1 MTPKSIGY
9 DQKTLFL
16 LAKITLMDKR
26 LQAFER
32 LLNIVD
38 EVRAKCPWDS
48 IQTIESIRHLTIEET
63 YELSEAILANDLNDV
78 KKELGDLMLHIAL
91 YSKMADEQGV
101 FDIADVLDGISEKMI
116 VRHPHIF
123 GSERV
128 ENAEQVS
135 QNWEKIKLEKEHN
148 RSVLGG
154 VPEGLPAL
162 LKAYRMQQKA
172 AGVGFEWT
180 DADSAWQAVEE
191 EKLEF
196 LEELKVKNEVLNPKG
211 EEPKTDNR
219 ELITENLENEF
230 GDLLFAL
237 INYGRM
243 QGINAEDA
251 LDKTNRKFRRRF
263 SYVEQKAREKGVG
276 IQNLSI
282 DEMIAFWNEAKGLEN
297 K

>member
-1 MTPKSIGY
+1 MNKE
-9 DQKTLFL
+9 DFDR
-16 LAKITLMDKR
+16 KI
-26 LQAFER
+26 QAFER

-63 YELSEAILANDLNDV
+63 YELSEAILANDLQDV

-91 YSKMADEQGV
+91 YSKMADEQGA
-101 FDIADVLDGISEKMI
+101 FDIADVLNGISEKMI

-123 GSERV
+123 GSEHV
-128 ENAEQVS
+128 ENANQVS

-180 DADSAWQAVEE
+180 DAEGAWQAVEE

-196 LEELKVKNEVLNPKG
+196 LEELKAKNEVLNPKG

-263 SYVEQKAREKGVG
+263 NYVEQKAREKGIG
-276 IQNLSI
+276 IQNLSPE
-282 DEMIAFWNEAKGLEN
+282 EMIAFWDEAKDLEN

>member
-1 MTPKSIGY
+1 MNKE
-9 DQKTLFL
+9 DL
-16 LAKITLMDKR
+16 DKK
-26 LQAFER
+26 LQAFGR
-32 LLNIVD
+32 FLNIID
-38 EVRAKCPWDS
+38 EIRAKCPWDS

-63 YELSEAILANDLNDV
+63 YELSEAILANDLKDV

-91 YSKMADEQGV
+91 YSKMADEQGA
-101 FDIADVLDGISEKMI
+101 FNMTDVLDSISEKMI

-123 GSERV
+123 GNEHV

-172 AGVGFEWT
+172 AGVGFEWS
-180 DADSAWQAVEE
+180 DAADAWQKVEE

-196 LEELKVKNEVLNPKG
+196 LEELEAKNEVPNPKG
-211 EEPKTDNR
+211 EEKPTTDNR
-219 ELITENLENEF
+219 ELTTDNLEAEF

-237 INYGRM
+237 INFGRM
-243 QGINAEDA
+243 HGLNAEDA
-251 LDKTNRKFRRRF
+251 LDKTNRKFRSRF
-263 SYVEQKAREKGVG
+263 NYVEQKAKEKGLG
-276 IQNLSI
+276 IQNLTTK
-282 DEMIAFWNEAKGLEN
+282 EMIAFWNEAKELA
-297 K
+297 

>member
-1 MTPKSIGY
+1 MNKE
-9 DQKTLFL
+9 DFDR
-16 LAKITLMDKR
+16 KI
-26 LQAFER
+26 QAFER

-38 EVRAKCPWDS
+38 KVRAKCPWDS

-63 YELSEAILANDLNDV
+63 YELSEAILANDLQDV

-91 YSKMADEQGV
+91 YSKMADEQGA
-101 FDIADVLDGISEKMI
+101 FDIADVLNGISEKMI

-123 GSERV
+123 GSEHV
-128 ENAEQVS
+128 ENANQVS

-180 DADSAWQAVEE
+180 DAEGAWQAVEE

-196 LEELKVKNEVLNPKG
+196 LEELKAKNEVLNPKG

-263 SYVEQKAREKGVG
+263 NYVEQKAREKGIG
-276 IQNLSI
+276 IQNLSPE
-282 DEMIAFWNEAKGLEN
+282 EMIAFWDEAKALEN

>member
-1 MTPKSIGY
+1 
-9 DQKTLFL
+9 
-16 LAKITLMDKR
+16 MDKR

-48 IQTIESIRHLTIEET
+48 VQTIDSIRHLTIEET
-63 YELSEAILANDLNDV
+63 YELSEAILANDLKEV

-91 YSKMADEQGV
+91 YSKMADEQGA
-101 FDIADVLDGISEKMI
+101 FDMADVLDGISEKMI
-116 VRHPHIF
+116 MRHPHIF
-123 GSERV
+123 GNDRV
-128 ENAEQVS
+128 EDAEQVS

-180 DADSAWQAVEE
+180 DAAGAWQKVEE

-196 LEELKVKNEVLNPKG
+196 LEELKTKNEVLNPKG
-211 EEPKTDNR
+211 EELKTDNR
-219 ELITENLENEF
+219 ELITENIENIENEF
-230 GDLLFAL
+230 GDLIFAL

-263 SYVEQKAREKGVG
+263 NYVEQKAREKGIG
-276 IQNLSI
+276 IQNLSP
-282 DEMIAFWNEAKGLEN
+282 DEMIAYWNEAKALEN

>member
-1 MTPKSIGY
+1 MNKE
-9 DQKTLFL
+9 DFDR
-16 LAKITLMDKR
+16 KI
-26 LQAFER
+26 QAFER

-63 YELSEAILANDLNDV
+63 YELSEAILANDLQDV

-91 YSKMADEQGV
+91 YSKMADEQGA
-101 FDIADVLDGISEKMI
+101 FDIADVLNGISEKMI

-123 GSERV
+123 GSEHV

-180 DADSAWQAVEE
+180 DAEGAWQAVEE

-196 LEELKVKNEVLNPKG
+196 LEELKAKNEVLNPKG

-251 LDKTNRKFRRRF
+251 LDKTNRKFCRRF
-263 SYVEQKAREKGVG
+263 NYVEQKAREKGIG
-276 IQNLSI
+276 IQNLSPE
-282 DEMIAFWNEAKGLEN
+282 EMIAFWDEAKDLEN

>member
-1 MTPKSIGY
+1 MNKE
-9 DQKTLFL
+9 DFDR
-16 LAKITLMDKR
+16 KI
-26 LQAFER
+26 QAFER

-63 YELSEAILANDLNDV
+63 YELSEAILANDLQDV

-91 YSKMADEQGV
+91 YSKMADEQGA
-101 FDIADVLDGISEKMI
+101 FDIADVLNGISEKMI

-123 GSERV
+123 GSEHV
-128 ENAEQVS
+128 ENANQVS

-180 DADSAWQAVEE
+180 DAAGAWQAVEE

-196 LEELKVKNEVLNPKG
+196 LEELKAKNEVLNPKG

-263 SYVEQKAREKGVG
+263 NYVEQKAREKGIG
-276 IQNLSI
+276 IQNLSPE
-282 DEMIAFWNEAKGLEN
+282 EMIAFWDETKALEN

>member
-1 MTPKSIGY
+1 
-9 DQKTLFL
+9 
-16 LAKITLMDKR
+16 MDKR

-180 DADSAWQAVEE
+180 DVDSAWQAVEE

-211 EEPKTDNR
+211 EEPKTDYR
-219 ELITENLENEF
+219 ELTTENVENEF

>member
-1 MTPKSIGY
+1 MNKE
-9 DQKTLFL
+9 DL
-16 LAKITLMDKR
+16 DKK
-26 LQAFER
+26 LQAFGR
-32 LLNIVD
+32 FLNIID
-38 EVRAKCPWDS
+38 EIRAKCPWDS

-63 YELSEAILANDLNDV
+63 YELSEAILANDLKDV

-91 YSKMADEQGV
+91 YSKMADEQGA
-101 FDIADVLDGISEKMI
+101 FNMADVLDGISEKMI

-123 GSERV
+123 GNELV

-172 AGVGFEWT
+172 AGVGFEWS
-180 DADSAWQAVEE
+180 DANGAWQKVEE

-196 LEELKVKNEVLNPKG
+196 FEELEAKKD
-211 EEPKTDNR
+211 TS
-219 ELITENLENEF
+219 NLEAEF

-237 INYGRM
+237 INFGRM
-243 QGINAEDA
+243 HGLNAEDA
-251 LDKTNRKFRRRF
+251 LDKTNRKFRSRF
-263 SYVEQKAREKGVG
+263 NYVEQKAKEKGLG
-276 IQNLSI
+276 IQNLTTK
-282 DEMIAFWNEAKGLEN
+282 EMIDFWNEAKEMD
-297 K
+297 

>member
-1 MTPKSIGY
+1 
-9 DQKTLFL
+9 
-16 LAKITLMDKR
+16 MDKR

-48 IQTIESIRHLTIEET
+48 IQTIESVRHLTIEET
-63 YELSEAILANDLNDV
+63 YELSEAILANDLQDV

-91 YSKMADEQGV
+91 YSKMADEQGA
-101 FDIADVLDGISEKMI
+101 FDIADVLNGISEKMI

-123 GSERV
+123 GSEHV

-180 DADSAWQAVEE
+180 DAAGAWQAVEE

-196 LEELKVKNEVLNPKG
+196 LEELKAKNEVLNPKG

-219 ELITENLENEF
+219 ELTTENLENEF

-263 SYVEQKAREKGVG
+263 NYVEQKAREKGIG
-276 IQNLSI
+276 IQNLSP
-282 DEMIAFWNEAKGLEN
+282 DDMIAYWNEAKALED

>member
-180 DADSAWQAVEE
+180 DAEGAWQAVEE

-196 LEELKVKNEVLNPKG
+196 LEELKAKNEVLNPKG

>member
-1 MTPKSIGY
+1 MNKE
-9 DQKTLFL
+9 DFDR
-16 LAKITLMDKR
+16 KI
-26 LQAFER
+26 QAFDR

-63 YELSEAILANDLNDV
+63 YELSEAILANDLQDV

-91 YSKMADEQGV
+91 YSKMADEQGA
-101 FDIADVLDGISEKMI
+101 FDIADVLNGISEKMI

-123 GSERV
+123 GSEHV

-180 DADSAWQAVEE
+180 DAEGAWQAVEE

-196 LEELKVKNEVLNPKG
+196 LEELKAKNEVLNPKG

-263 SYVEQKAREKGVG
+263 NYVEQKAREKGIG
-276 IQNLSI
+276 IQNLSPE
-282 DEMIAFWNEAKGLEN
+282 EMIAFWDETKALEN

>member
-1 MTPKSIGY
+1 
-9 DQKTLFL
+9 
-16 LAKITLMDKR
+16 MDKR

-63 YELSEAILANDLNDV
+63 YELSEAILANDLQDV

-91 YSKMADEQGV
+91 YSKMADEQGA
-101 FDIADVLDGISEKMI
+101 FDIADVLNGISEKMI

-123 GSERV
+123 GSEHV

-172 AGVGFEWT
+172 AGVGFEWS
-180 DADSAWQAVEE
+180 DAADAWQKVEE
-191 EKLEF
+191 EKHEF
-196 LEELKVKNEVLNPKG
+196 LEELEAKNEVPNPKG
-211 EEPKTDNR
+211 EEKPTTDNR
-219 ELITENLENEF
+219 ELTTDNLEAEF

-237 INYGRM
+237 INFGRM
-243 QGINAEDA
+243 HGLNAEDA
-251 LDKTNRKFRRRF
+251 LDKTNRKFRSRF
-263 SYVEQKAREKGVG
+263 NYVEQKAKEKGLG
-276 IQNLSI
+276 IQNLTTK
-282 DEMIAFWNEAKGLEN
+282 EMIAFWNEAKELA
-297 K
+297 

>member
-1 MTPKSIGY
+1 MNKE
-9 DQKTLFL
+9 DFDR
-16 LAKITLMDKR
+16 KI
-26 LQAFER
+26 QAFER

-63 YELSEAILANDLNDV
+63 YELSEAILANDLQDV

-91 YSKMADEQGV
+91 YSKMADEQGA
-101 FDIADVLDGISEKMI
+101 FDIADVLNGISEKMI

-123 GSERV
+123 GSEHV
-128 ENAEQVS
+128 ENANQVS

-180 DADSAWQAVEE
+180 DAAGAWQAVEE

-196 LEELKVKNEVLNPKG
+196 LEELKAKNEVLNPKG

-219 ELITENLENEF
+219 ELTTENLENEF

-263 SYVEQKAREKGVG
+263 NYVEQKAREKGIG
-276 IQNLSI
+276 IQNLSPE
-282 DEMIAFWNEAKGLEN
+282 EMIAFWDETKALKN

>member
-180 DADSAWQAVEE
+180 DVDSAWQAVEE

-211 EEPKTDNR
+211 EEPKTDNW
-219 ELITENLENEF
+219 ELTTENLENEF

>member
-1 MTPKSIGY
+1 MNKE
-9 DQKTLFL
+9 DFDR
-16 LAKITLMDKR
+16 KI
-26 LQAFER
+26 QAFDR

-63 YELSEAILANDLNDV
+63 YELSEAILANDLQDV

-91 YSKMADEQGV
+91 YSKMADEQGA
-101 FDIADVLDGISEKMI
+101 FDIADVLNGISEKMI

-123 GSERV
+123 GSEHV
-128 ENAEQVS
+128 ENANQVS

-180 DADSAWQAVEE
+180 DAEGAWQAVEE

-196 LEELKVKNEVLNPKG
+196 LEELKAKNEVLNPKG

-263 SYVEQKAREKGVG
+263 NYVEQKAREKGIG
-276 IQNLSI
+276 IQNLSPE
-282 DEMIAFWNEAKGLEN
+282 EMIAFWDETKALEN

>member
-1 MTPKSIGY
+1 MNKE
-9 DQKTLFL
+9 DL
-16 LAKITLMDKR
+16 DKK
-26 LQAFER
+26 LQAFGR
-32 LLNIVD
+32 FLNIID
-38 EVRAKCPWDS
+38 EIRAKCPWDS

-63 YELSEAILANDLNDV
+63 YELSEAILANDLKDV

-91 YSKMADEQGV
+91 YSKMADEQGA
-101 FDIADVLDGISEKMI
+101 FNMADVLDGISEKMI

-123 GSERV
+123 GNEHV

-172 AGVGFEWT
+172 AGVGFEWS
-180 DADSAWQAVEE
+180 DANGAWQKVEE

-196 LEELKVKNEVLNPKG
+196 FEELEAKKD
-211 EEPKTDNR
+211 TS
-219 ELITENLENEF
+219 NLEAEF

-237 INYGRM
+237 INFGRM
-243 QGINAEDA
+243 HGLNAEDA
-251 LDKTNRKFRRRF
+251 LDKTNRKFRSRF
-263 SYVEQKAREKGVG
+263 NYVEQKAKEKGLG
-276 IQNLSI
+276 IQNLTTK
-282 DEMIAFWNEAKGLEN
+282 EMIAFWNEAKEMA
-297 K
+297 

>member
-1 MTPKSIGY
+1 MNKE
-9 DQKTLFL
+9 DFDR
-16 LAKITLMDKR
+16 KI
-26 LQAFER
+26 QAFDR

-63 YELSEAILANDLNDV
+63 YELSEAILANDLQDV

-91 YSKMADEQGV
+91 YSKMADEQGA
-101 FDIADVLDGISEKMI
+101 FDIADVLNGISEKMI

-123 GSERV
+123 GSEHV
-128 ENAEQVS
+128 ENANQVS

-180 DADSAWQAVEE
+180 DAAGAWQAVEE

-196 LEELKVKNEVLNPKG
+196 LEELKAKNEVLNPKG

-219 ELITENLENEF
+219 ELTTENLENEF

-263 SYVEQKAREKGVG
+263 NYVEQKAREKGIG
-276 IQNLSI
+276 IQNLSPE
-282 DEMIAFWNEAKGLEN
+282 EMIAFWDETKALKN

>member
-1 MTPKSIGY
+1 MNKE
-9 DQKTLFL
+9 DL
-16 LAKITLMDKR
+16 DKK
-26 LQAFER
+26 LQAFGR
-32 LLNIVD
+32 FLNIID
-38 EVRAKCPWDS
+38 EIRAKCPWDS

-63 YELSEAILANDLNDV
+63 YELSEAILANDLKDV

-91 YSKMADEQGV
+91 YSKMADEQGA
-101 FDIADVLDGISEKMI
+101 FNMADVLDGISEKMI

-123 GSERV
+123 GNEHV

-172 AGVGFEWT
+172 AGVGFEWSEA
-180 DADSAWQAVEE
+180 ADAWQKVEE

-196 LEELKVKNEVLNPKG
+196 FEELEAKREVSNPKG
-211 EEPKTDNR
+211 EEPTTDNR
-219 ELITENLENEF
+219 ELTTDNLEAEF

-237 INYGRM
+237 INFGRM
-243 QGINAEDA
+243 HGLNAEDA
-251 LDKTNRKFRRRF
+251 LDKTNRKFRGRF
-263 SYVEQKAREKGVG
+263 NYVEQKAREKGVG
-276 IQNLSI
+276 IQNLTT
-282 DEMIAFWNEAKGLEN
+282 DEMKHYWNEAKEIVGV
-297 K
+297 

>member
-1 MTPKSIGY
+1 
-9 DQKTLFL
+9 
-16 LAKITLMDKR
+16 MDKR

-63 YELSEAILANDLNDV
+63 YELSEAILACDLKEV

-91 YSKMADEQGV
+91 YSKIADEKGA

-123 GSERV
+123 GDERV

-172 AGVGFEWT
+172 AGVGFEWSEA
-180 DADSAWQAVEE
+180 ADAWQKVEE

-196 LEELKVKNEVLNPKG
+196 FEELEAKREVSNPKG

-219 ELITENLENEF
+219 ELTTDNLEAEF

-237 INYGRM
+237 INFGRM
-243 QGINAEDA
+243 HGLNAEDA
-251 LDKTNRKFRRRF
+251 LDKTNRKFRSRF
-263 SYVEQKAREKGVG
+263 NYVEQKAKEKGLG
-276 IQNLSI
+276 IQNLTTK
-282 DEMIAFWNEAKGLEN
+282 EMIAFWNEAKELA
-297 K
+297 

>member
-1 MTPKSIGY
+1 
-9 DQKTLFL
+9 
-16 LAKITLMDKR
+16 MDKR

-63 YELSEAILANDLNDV
+63 YELSEAILAGDLKEV

-91 YSKMADEQGV
+91 YSKIADEKGA

-123 GSERV
+123 GNERV

-172 AGVGFEWT
+172 AGVGFEWS
-180 DADSAWQAVEE
+180 DAIDAWQKVEE

-196 LEELKVKNEVLNPKG
+196 FEELKTKNEVLNPKG
-211 EEPKTDNR
+211 EEPKTDDR
-219 ELITENLENEF
+219 KLTTENIENEF

-237 INYGRM
+237 INFGRM
-243 QGINAEDA
+243 HGLNAEDA
-251 LDKTNRKFRRRF
+251 LDKTNRKFRQRINH
-263 SYVEQKAREKGVG
+263 VEQKAHENGVG
-276 IQNLSI
+276 IQNLTK
-282 DEMIAFWNEAKGLEN
+282 DEMKAFWNEAKEVVGV
-297 K
+297 

>member
-1 MTPKSIGY
+1 MNKE
-9 DQKTLFL
+9 DL
-16 LAKITLMDKR
+16 DKK
-26 LQAFER
+26 LQAFGR
-32 LLNIVD
+32 FLNIID
-38 EVRAKCPWDS
+38 EIRAKCPWDS

-91 YSKMADEQGV
+91 YSKMADEKGA
-101 FDIADVLDGISEKMI
+101 FDMADVLDGISEKMI

-123 GSERV
+123 GNEHV

-172 AGVGFEWT
+172 AGVGFEWSNV
-180 DADSAWQAVEE
+180 ADAWQKVEE

-196 LEELKVKNEVLNPKG
+196 FEELEAKKEAPNPKG

-219 ELITENLENEF
+219 ELTTDNLEAEF

-237 INYGRM
+237 INFGRM
-243 QGINAEDA
+243 HGLNAEDA

-263 SYVEQKAREKGVG
+263 NYVEQKAKEKGVG
-276 IQNLSI
+276 IQNLSSE
-282 DEMIAFWNEAKGLEN
+282 EMIDFWNEAKELA
-297 K
+297 

>member
-1 MTPKSIGY
+1 
-9 DQKTLFL
+9 
-16 LAKITLMDKR
+16 MDKR
-26 LQAFER
+26 IQAFER

-63 YELSEAILANDLNDV
+63 YELSEAILANDLQDV

-91 YSKMADEQGV
+91 YSKMADEQGA
-101 FDIADVLDGISEKMI
+101 FDIADVLNGISEKMI

-123 GSERV
+123 GSEHV

-154 VPEGLPAL
+154 VPDSLPAL

-172 AGVGFEWT
+172 AGIGFEWP
-180 DADSAWQAVEE
+180 DADQAWEKVEE
-191 EKLEF
+191 ERGEF
-196 LEELKVKNEVLNPKG
+196 FAELQDHNIENGKAEE
-211 EEPKTDNR
+211 
-219 ELITENLENEF
+219 EF

-243 QGINAEDA
+243 LGINAEDA
-251 LDKTNRKFRRRF
+251 LDKTNRKFRQRF
-263 SYVEQKAREKGVG
+263 GYVEQKAREDGTGV
-276 IQNLSI
+276 QNLSL
-282 DEMIAFWNEAKGLEN
+282 DEMLRLWTEAKN
-297 K
+297 V

>member
-1 MTPKSIGY
+1 MNKE
-9 DQKTLFL
+9 DFDR
-16 LAKITLMDKR
+16 KI
-26 LQAFER
+26 QAFER

-63 YELSEAILANDLNDV
+63 YELSEAILANDLQDV

-91 YSKMADEQGV
+91 YSKMADEQGA
-101 FDIADVLDGISEKMI
+101 FDIADVLNGISEKMI

-123 GSERV
+123 GSEHV
-128 ENAEQVS
+128 ENANQVS

-180 DADSAWQAVEE
+180 DAAGAWQAVEE

-196 LEELKVKNEVLNPKG
+196 LEELKAKNEVLNPKG

-219 ELITENLENEF
+219 ELTTENLENEF

-263 SYVEQKAREKGVG
+263 NYVEQKAREKGIG
-276 IQNLSI
+276 IQNLSPE
-282 DEMIAFWNEAKGLEN
+282 EMIAFWDETKALEN

>member
-1 MTPKSIGY
+1 
-9 DQKTLFL
+9 
-16 LAKITLMDKR
+16 MDKR

-38 EVRAKCPWDS
+38 EVRTKCPWDS

-63 YELSEAILANDLNDV
+63 YELSEAILASDLKEV

-91 YSKMADEQGV
+91 YSKIADEKGA

-123 GSERV
+123 GNERV

-172 AGVGFEWT
+172 AGVGFEWSDAT
-180 DADSAWQAVEE
+180 DAWQKVEE

-196 LEELKVKNEVLNPKG
+196 FEELKTKNEVLNPKG
-211 EEPKTDNR
+211 EEPKTDDR
-219 ELITENLENEF
+219 KLTTENIENEF

-237 INYGRM
+237 INFGRM
-243 QGINAEDA
+243 HGLNAEDA
-251 LDKTNRKFRRRF
+251 LDKANRKFRRRINH
-263 SYVEQKAREKGVG
+263 VEQKAREKNTG
-276 IQNLSI
+276 IQNLTKN
-282 DEMIAFWNEAKGLEN
+282 EMKAFWNEAKEVVGV
-297 K
+297 

>member
-1 MTPKSIGY
+1 MNKE
-9 DQKTLFL
+9 DL
-16 LAKITLMDKR
+16 DKK
-26 LQAFER
+26 LQAFGR
-32 LLNIVD
+32 FLNIID
-38 EVRAKCPWDS
+38 EIRAKCPWDS

-63 YELSEAILANDLNDV
+63 YELSEAILANDLKDV

-91 YSKMADEQGV
+91 YSKMADEQGA
-101 FDIADVLDGISEKMI
+101 FNMADVLDGISEKMI

-123 GSERV
+123 GNEHV

-154 VPEGLPAL
+154 VPESLPAL

-172 AGVGFEWT
+172 AGVGFEWSEA
-180 DADSAWQAVEE
+180 ADAWQKVEE

-196 LEELKVKNEVLNPKG
+196 FEELEAKREVSNPKG

-219 ELITENLENEF
+219 ELTTDNLEAEF

-237 INYGRM
+237 INFGRM
-243 QGINAEDA
+243 HGLNAEDA
-251 LDKTNRKFRRRF
+251 LDKTNRKFRSRF
-263 SYVEQKAREKGVG
+263 NYVEQKAKEKGLG
-276 IQNLSI
+276 IQNLTTK
-282 DEMIAFWNEAKGLEN
+282 EMIAFWNEAKELA
-297 K
+297 

>member
-1 MTPKSIGY
+1 MNKE
-9 DQKTLFL
+9 DFDR
-16 LAKITLMDKR
+16 KI
-26 LQAFER
+26 QAFER
-32 LLNIVD
+32 LLNIVN

-63 YELSEAILANDLNDV
+63 YELSEAILANDLQDV

-91 YSKMADEQGV
+91 YSKMADEQGA
-101 FDIADVLDGISEKMI
+101 FDIADVLNGISEKMI

-123 GSERV
+123 GSEHV
-128 ENAEQVS
+128 ENANQVS

-180 DADSAWQAVEE
+180 DAEGAWQAVEE

-196 LEELKVKNEVLNPKG
+196 LEELKAKNEVLNPKG

-263 SYVEQKAREKGVG
+263 NYVEQKAREKGIG
-276 IQNLSI
+276 IQNLSPE
-282 DEMIAFWNEAKGLEN
+282 EMIAFWDETKALEN

>member
-180 DADSAWQAVEE
+180 DVDSAWQAVEE

-196 LEELKVKNEVLNPKG
+196 LEELKEKNEVLNPKG

-219 ELITENLENEF
+219 ELTTENLENEF

-282 DEMIAFWNEAKGLEN
+282 DEMIVFWNEAKGLEN